1 VAGIVAESF
10 ASVALGRETERMF
23 RTGLRAWGAGSQAR
37 PIWAQV
43 YDRLRDMIAA
53 MSLEPGLALSEKTL
67 AVEMRVSRTPVR
79 EALIRLS
86 EEGLVDIY
94 PQFGSFVAPIRMS
107 AVLHAQ
113 FVRGALECALA
124 RAAAERG
131 DRGSIAAVESI
142 IVEQEKAVRTTDD
155 AAFFE
160 LDERMHEALAIA
172 AGQGSVWPIVQQS
185 KIHLDRVRRLLL
197 PADLKVRHLVGE
209 HARILDAIVAGDAA
223 GAADAMRRHLDGLQ
237 AGLQGLSRQ
246 HPDLFAE
253 RHERPA
259 GRRPQTRREVS

>member
-1 VAGIVAESF
+1 LMSDHVVAPVADTSLTDW
-10 ASVALGRETERMF
+10 AP
-23 RTGLRAWGAGSQAR
+23 GSEAR

-43 YDRLRDMIAA
+43 HERLRDLIASMRLA
-53 MSLEPGLALSEKTL
+53 PGLALSEKTL
-67 AVEMRVSRTPVR
+67 AAELRVSRTPVR

-107 AVLHAQ
+107 AVMHAQ
-113 FVRGALECALA
+113 FVRSALECAVA

-131 DRGSIAAVESI
+131 DVTSIDLVERV
-142 IVEQEKAVRTTDD
+142 IVEQDRAARASDD

-160 LDERMHEALAIA
+160 LDERMHEALAAA
-172 AGQGSVWPIVQQS
+172 AGQGLVWSTVQQA
-185 KIHLDRVRRLLL
+185 KIHLDRIRRLLL
-197 PADLKVRHLVGE
+197 PSDLKVRHLVGE
-209 HARILDAIVAGDAA
+209 HRRILDAIKAGDAA
-223 GAADAMRRHLDGLQ
+223 AAVEAMRLHLEGLQ
-237 AGLQGLSRQ
+237 AGLKDLSRQ

-259 GRRPQTRREVS
+259 GRRIQQRREAG